1 MEASFQCPSCGA
13 EMFEGAHFCMACGSS
28 MKKSYERES
37 VSSNPALPDGPLEL
51 DEDWDDASRTLVSE
65 EAAVDPV
72 VSEELVPDE
81 ELEIEELAAK
91 SDSKHSRG
99 QLLFALRQVRDYLIE
114 LDLQSRPSG
123 ECLEVCRNV
132 LGSLNGATESLGNEV
147 AAACAELARALGDHD
162 THADELSIVKKKYD
176 AIASLVPEL
185 GEFAVERQNR
195 VKLILRSIL
204 EQVPGLG
211 PLGRSKLEAAGY
223 ADVQKLSLA
232 SLEDLIVAGLAP
244 ELASKVFERVLRF
257 NRRLN
262 SVPPEADRSAERERL
277 KRLTRTLKEQ
287 NQEYE
292 ALESNWS
299 KGALALRNE
308 LRDQRAETMSQVSLL
323 LARLGELG
331 TAERIE
337 RLPFDK
343 KASELERLLGA
354 LDDTHGSTP

>member
-1 MEASFQCPSCGA
+1 
-13 EMFEGAHFCMACGSS
+13 MFEGAHFCMACGSS
-28 MKKSYERES
+28 MNKGYDRAS
-37 VSSNPALPDGPLEL
+37 VPSNPAALPDGPLEL
-51 DEDWDDASRTLVSE
+51 DEDWGEANKLV
-65 EAAVDPV
+65 A
-72 VSEELVPDE
+72 SEELVPEE

-91 SDSKHSRG
+91 SDSKHSKE

-114 LDLQSRPSG
+114 LDLESRPSG
-123 ECLEVCRNV
+123 ECLEVCKSV
-132 LGSLNGATESLGNEV
+132 LGSLNGATQSLGDAV
-147 AAACAELARALGDHD
+147 AAACAELQRALGEPAPRGD
-162 THADELSIVKKKYD
+162 ALSLVKQRYD
-176 AIASLVPEL
+176 AVASLVPEL
-185 GEFAVERQNR
+185 GEFEAERRER

-211 PLGRSKLEAAGY
+211 PLGRGKLEAAGY
-223 ADVQKLSLA
+223 SDVQKLSQA
-232 SLEDLIVAGLAP
+232 SQEDLVAAGLAP

-277 KRLTRTLKEQ
+277 KRLTSTLKEQ
-287 NQEYE
+287 NQRHE
-292 ALESNWS
+292 ALENDWS
-299 KGALALRNE
+299 KSGLGLRNQ
-308 LRDQRAETMSQVSLL
+308 LRDERAETMSQVSLL

-354 LDDTHGSTP
+354 LDDSHGSTP

>member
-28 MKKSYERES
+28 MKKSYDRES
-37 VSSNPALPDGPLEL
+37 VSSNPVLADGPLEL
-51 DEDWDDASRTLVSE
+51 DEDWDDANRAALDEPIVS
-65 EAAVDPV
+65 AAAA
-72 VSEELVPDE
+72 EELVPDE

-91 SDSKHSRG
+91 SDSTHSKG
-99 QLLFALRQVRDYLIE
+99 QVLFALRQVRDYLIE
-114 LDLQSRPSG
+114 LDLESRPSG

-147 AAACAELARALGDHD
+147 AAACAELTRALGSD
-162 THADELSIVKKKYD
+162 APANELSLVKKKYN
-176 AIASLVPEL
+176 AVASLVPEL
-185 GEFAVERQNR
+185 GEFDAERRER

-232 SLEDLIVAGLAP
+232 SREDLVAAGLAP
-244 ELASKVFERVLRF
+244 ELAGKVFERVRRWT
-257 NRRLN
+257 RRLN

-277 KRLTRTLKEQ
+277 KRLTQTLMEQ
-287 NQEYE
+287 NQRHE
-292 ALESNWS
+292 ALENDWS
-299 KGALALRNE
+299 RGALGLRNK
-308 LRDQRAETMSQVSLL
+308 LREERAETMSQVSLL

>member
-1 MEASFQCPSCGA
+1 
-13 EMFEGAHFCMACGSS
+13 MFEGAHFCMACGSS
-28 MKKSYERES
+28 MKKGHERES
-37 VSSNPALPDGPLEL
+37 VSSNPVLPDGPLEL
-51 DEDWDDASRTLVSE
+51 DEDWDDAHRAVLSQ
-65 EAAVDPV
+65 EAASAAV
-72 VSEELVPDE
+72 VGEEPVPDE
-81 ELEIEELAAK
+81 EIEIEELAAK
-91 SDSKHSRG
+91 SDSKHSKG
-99 QLLFALRQVRDYLIE
+99 QVLFALRQVRDYLIE
-114 LDLQSRPSG
+114 LDLESRPSSD
-123 ECLEVCRNV
+123 CLEVCRNV
-132 LGSLNGATESLGNEV
+132 LGSLNGATESLGNDV
-147 AAACAELARALGDHD
+147 AAACAELARALGGRD
-162 THADELSIVKKKYD
+162 TQADELSLVKKKYN
-176 AIASLVPEL
+176 AVASLVPEL
-185 GEFAVERQNR
+185 GEFDAERRDR

-232 SLEDLIVAGLAP
+232 SHEDLVAAGLAP
-244 ELASKVFERVLRF
+244 ELATKVFERVLRF

-277 KRLTRTLKEQ
+277 KRLTRTLTEQ
-287 NQEYE
+287 NQQYE
-292 ALESNWS
+292 ALENDWS
-299 KGALALRNE
+299 KGALGLRNK
-308 LRDQRAETMSQVSLL
+308 LREERAETMSQVSLL

>member
-1 MEASFQCPSCGA
+1 
-13 EMFEGAHFCMACGSS
+13 MFEGAHFCMACGSS
-28 MKKSYERES
+28 MKKGHERES
-37 VSSNPALPDGPLEL
+37 VSSNPVLPDGPLEL
-51 DEDWDDASRTLVSE
+51 DEDWDDAHRAVVSE
-65 EAAVDPV
+65 EAAGTAS
-72 VSEELVPDE
+72 VSVELVADDD
-81 ELEIEELAAK
+81 LEIEELAAK
-91 SDSKHSRG
+91 SDSKHSKG
-99 QLLFALRQVRDYLIE
+99 QVLFALRQVRDYLIE
-114 LDLQSRPSG
+114 LDLESRPSG

-132 LGSLNGATESLGNEV
+132 LGSLNGATESLGNDV
-147 AAACAELARALGDHD
+147 AAACAELARALGGRD
-162 THADELSIVKKKYD
+162 THADELSLVKKKYN
-176 AIASLVPEL
+176 AVASLVPEL
-185 GEFAVERQNR
+185 GEFDAERRDR

-232 SLEDLIVAGLAP
+232 SRDDLLAAGLAP
-244 ELASKVFERVLRF
+244 ELADKVFERVLRF

-277 KRLTRTLKEQ
+277 KRLTRTLTEQ
-287 NQEYE
+287 NQQHE
-292 ALESNWS
+292 ALENDWS
-299 KGALALRNE
+299 KGALGLRNK
-308 LRDQRAETMSQVSLL
+308 LREERAETMSQVSLL

-343 KASELERLLGA
+343 KASELERLLDA